1 METMQEEKKQ
11 KKSHGKKA
19 NMAPAE
25 RWLSVLGGS
34 ALSYL
39 AVKKRKSLGRMA
51 LTTASGVLF
60 YRGTTGRCPVYSALG
75 ISTASEKEH
84 AGVTIEKKIVID
96 RPREEVYS
104 YWHDFSNLPNF
115 MTHLDSVEVL
125 DDKMSRW
132 VAKTPGGMHL
142 SWNAETTKDIPNEK
156 LKWRSLPGSDFDNK
170 GSVSFKPGP
179 HGNDTELKIKITYY
193 PPGGAAAVAV
203 SELVNIITAQEI
215 EKNLNQF
222 KEIMEGEIEERIAA
236 TA

>member
-1 METMQEEKKQ
+1 METTKEKRER
-11 KKSHGKKA
+11 KSKSGKHA

-51 LTTASGVLF
+51 LTTAGGLLLF
-60 YRGTTGRCPVYSALG
+60 RGTTGRCPVYNALG
-75 ISTASEKEH
+75 ISTAGEH
-84 AGVTIEKKIVID
+84 AGITIEKTVVIG

-115 MTHLDSVEVL
+115 MSHLESVEVL
-125 DDKMSRW
+125 DDRMSRW

-142 SWNAETTKDIPNEK
+142 TWNAETTKDIPNEK
-156 LKWRSLPGSDFDNK
+156 IKWRSLPGSDFGNK

-179 HGNDTELKIKITYY
+179 NGNDTELKFKMTYY

-222 KEIMEGEIEERIAA
+222 KEMMESSQERLAA